1 MAGEVFGYDVFFDNS
16 SLVKIIKFKPTR
28 TMARIYNDITETIGN
43 TPLVRLNR
51 TAAAHDA
58 LTEILLKLEF
68 FNPLS
73 SVKDRIGLAMIDDAL
88 KSGKIDAKTVLI
100 ESTSGNT
107 GIALALVAAA
117 KGLNLILTMPETM
130 TVERRKILKILG
142 ARLVLT
148 EGSKGMKGAMAKAEE
163 IATRIPNSFILQQ
176 FSNPANPAIHRKTTA
191 EEIWRDTDG
200 KVDIVVSGIGT
211 GGTIT
216 GVGEVLKARKPSVKM
231 IAVEPDGSPVL
242 SGGQPGPHKLQGLGA
257 GFVPAVLNTK
267 IYDEVIRVK
276 DTDSGPVS
284 KQVNQLDGIPV
295 GISSGAA
302 VWAALQVAKR
312 PENKGKQ
319 IVVIIPSS
327 SERYLSS
334 WLFAD
339 VSVESDSIDDLCAAA
354 SPSV

>member
-1 MAGEVFGYDVFFDNS
+1 MT
-16 SLVKIIKFKPTR
+16 K
-28 TMARIYNDITETIGN
+28 IYNDITETIGN

-51 TAAAHDA
+51 TAAAHGA
-58 LTEILLKLEF
+58 QAEILLKLEF

-73 SVKDRIGLAMIDDAL
+73 SVKDRIGLAMIDEAL
-88 KSGKIDAKTVLI
+88 RAGKITSKTVLI
-100 ESTSGNT
+100 EPTSGNT
-107 GIALALVAAA
+107 GIALAFVAAA
-117 KGLNLILTMPETM
+117 KGIKLILTMPETM
-130 TVERRKILKILG
+130 SVERRKILKILG
-142 ARLVLT
+142 ARVVLT
-148 EGSKGMKGAMAKAEE
+148 EGPKGVKGAMAKAEE
-163 IATRIPNSFILQQ
+163 LAAKIPHSLILQQ
-176 FSNPANPAIHRKTTA
+176 FTNPANPAVHRKTTA
-191 EEIWRDTDG
+191 GEIWRDTDG

-216 GVGEVLKARKPSVKM
+216 GVGEVLKERNPSLKM
-231 IAVEPDGSPVL
+231 IAVEPDSSPVL

-276 DTDSGPVS
+276 DTESGPVS
-284 KQVNQLDGIPV
+284 KEVNKLDGIPI

-302 VWAALQVAKR
+302 VWAALQLAKR
-312 PENKGKQ
+312 PENKGKR

-339 VSVESDSIDDLCAAA
+339 VAVESDSVDDLFA
-354 SPSV
+354 SSLA

>member
-1 MAGEVFGYDVFFDNS
+1 MA
-16 SLVKIIKFKPTR
+16 K
-28 TMARIYNDITETIGN
+28 IYNDITETIGN

-51 TAAAHDA
+51 TAAAHGA
-58 LTEILLKLEF
+58 QAEILLKLEF

-73 SVKDRIGLAMIDDAL
+73 SVKDRIGFAMIDDAL
-88 KSGKIDAKTVLI
+88 KSGKITKDTVLI
-100 ESTSGNT
+100 EPTSGNT
-107 GIALALVAAA
+107 GIALAFVAAA
-117 KGLNLILTMPETM
+117 KGMKLILTMPETM
-130 TVERRKILKILG
+130 STERRKLLKILG

-148 EGSKGMKGAMAKAEE
+148 EGPKGMKGAIAKAEE
-163 IATRIPNSFILQQ
+163 LQARIPGSVILQQ
-176 FSNPANPAIHRKTTA
+176 FANPANPAIHRKTTA

-216 GVGEVLKARKPSVKM
+216 GIGEVLKQRKPGIKI
-231 IAVEPDGSPVL
+231 IALEPDASPVL
-242 SGGQPGPHKLQGLGA
+242 SGGQPGPHKIQGIGG

-276 DTDSGPVS
+276 EADSGPVS
-284 KQVNQLDGIPV
+284 KQVNQLDGIPI

-302 VWAALQVAKR
+302 VWAALQLAKR

-319 IVVIIPSS
+319 IVAIIPSS
-327 SERYLSS
+327 SERYLST

-339 VSVESDSIDDLCAAA
+339 VNVESDSIDDLVPAAKA
-354 SPSV
+354 

>member
-1 MAGEVFGYDVFFDNS
+1 MA
-16 SLVKIIKFKPTR
+16 KIH
-28 TMARIYNDITETIGN
+28 NDITETIGN

-58 LTEILLKLEF
+58 QAEILLKLEF

-73 SVKDRIGLAMIDDAL
+73 SVKDRIGFSMIEDAL
-88 KSGKIDAKTVLI
+88 KSGKVNQNSVLI
-100 ESTSGNT
+100 EPTSGNT
-107 GIALALVAAA
+107 GIALAFVAAA
-117 KGLNLILTMPETM
+117 KGLKLILTMPETM
-130 TVERRKILKILG
+130 SVERRKLLKILG

-148 EGSKGMKGAMAKAEE
+148 EGAKGMKGAIAKAEE
-163 IATRIPNSFILQQ
+163 LASKIPNAVILQQ
-176 FSNPANPAIHRKTTA
+176 FSNPANPAIHRQTTA

-200 KVDIVVSGIGT
+200 KVDIIVSGIGT

-216 GVGEVLKARKPSVKM
+216 GVGEVLKPRKPSLKI
-231 IAVEPDGSPVL
+231 IAVEPDASPIL

-257 GFVPAVLNTK
+257 GFIPAILNTK

-276 DTDSGPVS
+276 ETEAGPVS
-284 KQVNQLDGIPV
+284 KQINQLDGIPV

-302 VWAALQVAKR
+302 VWAGIQLSKR

-319 IVVIIPSS
+319 IVVIVPSS
-327 SERYLSS
+327 SERYLST

-339 VSVESDSIDDLCAAA
+339 INTDSDSIDDLIPAATTT
-354 SPSV
+354 